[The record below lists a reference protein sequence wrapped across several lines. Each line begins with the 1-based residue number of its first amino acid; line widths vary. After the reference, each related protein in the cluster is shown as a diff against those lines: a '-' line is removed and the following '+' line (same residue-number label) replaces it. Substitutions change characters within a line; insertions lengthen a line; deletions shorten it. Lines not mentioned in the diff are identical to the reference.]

1 VNRLNQKKV
10 ELNRYQNHMEES
22 EKEKLVIQIKRLQI
36 RSSLL
41 EQLMNEKLV

>member
-1 VNRLNQKKV
+1 
-10 ELNRYQNHMEES
+10 MEDS
-22 EKEKLVIQIKRLQI
+22 EKEKLIIQIKRLQI